1 MKAYVFAENKEPV
14 GMAQGP
20 MAGEVEPGDSREG
33 VGRGPG
39 QRVIEQKRHT
49 TSNIWSGVPPKNHHQ
64 SYGERARTMHRSRM
78 FGAVVF
84 ASIAVVAVPTYVRS
98 ESAAGKVER
107 KAKSAA
113 TDAKGEISDSWLTA
127 KTKIA
132 LFADERVKSREVS
145 VETVKATVTL
155 RGKVDSDEAKA
166 AAASVAKAVEGVK
179 SVENDLQV
187 VPPGD
192 RTMIDASDKDITQQV
207 EGRFAK
213 DAQLKKVD
221 VRVDGGVVI
230 LTGAVPS
237 IGASARAS
245 ELAREV
251 PGVRSVKNELAYDA
265 ARRGSTT
272 GSHAQVMA
280 MQQALKDKGF
290 DPGPIDGALGP
301 RTTSALKE
309 YQKSENVT
317 VTGTMDQDL
326 ATKLGVRK

>member
-1 MKAYVFAENKEPV
+1 
-14 GMAQGP
+14 
-20 MAGEVEPGDSREG
+20 
-33 VGRGPG
+33 
-39 QRVIEQKRHT
+39 
-49 TSNIWSGVPPKNHHQ
+49 
-64 SYGERARTMHRSRM
+64 M
-78 FGAVVF
+78 FVAVVF
-84 ASIAVVAVPTYVRS
+84 ASIAVAAAPTYVMS
-98 ESAAGKVER
+98 ESTTEKVER

-113 TDAKGEISDSWLTA
+113 KDAKAGISDSWLTA

-132 LFADERVKSREVS
+132 LFADERVKGRQVS
-145 VETVKATVTL
+145 VETVNATVTL

-166 AAASVAKAVEGVK
+166 AAASVAKAVEGVN
-179 SVENDLQV
+179 SVKNDLQV

-192 RTMIDASDKDITQQV
+192 RKMTDASDKDITQQV
-207 EGRFAK
+207 EGRLAK

-221 VRVDGGVVI
+221 VRADGGAVI

-251 PGVRSVKNELAYDA
+251 PGVRSVKNELTYDA
-265 ARRGSTT
+265 ARREGPRVSSPGS
-272 GSHAQVMA
+272 QEVMG

-290 DPGPIDGALGP
+290 DPGPIDGTLGP

-317 VTGTMDQDL
+317 ITGKMDRDT
-326 ATKLGVRK
+326 AAKLGVKK

>member
-1 MKAYVFAENKEPV
+1 
-14 GMAQGP
+14 
-20 MAGEVEPGDSREG
+20 
-33 VGRGPG
+33 
-39 QRVIEQKRHT
+39 
-49 TSNIWSGVPPKNHHQ
+49 
-64 SYGERARTMHRSRM
+64 MHRSRM

>member
-1 MKAYVFAENKEPV
+1 
-14 GMAQGP
+14 
-20 MAGEVEPGDSREG
+20 
-33 VGRGPG
+33 
-39 QRVIEQKRHT
+39 
-49 TSNIWSGVPPKNHHQ
+49 
-64 SYGERARTMHRSRM
+64 M
-78 FGAVVF
+78 FVAVVF
-84 ASIAVVAVPTYVRS
+84 ASIAVAAAPTYVMS
-98 ESAAGKVER
+98 ESTTEKVER

-113 TDAKGEISDSWLTA
+113 KDAKAGISDSWLTA

-132 LFADERVKSREVS
+132 LFADERVKGRQVS
-145 VETVKATVTL
+145 VETVNATVTL

-166 AAASVAKAVEGVK
+166 AAASVAKAVEGVN
-179 SVENDLQV
+179 SVRNDLQV

-192 RTMIDASDKDITQQV
+192 RKMTDASDKDITQQV
-207 EGRFAK
+207 EGRLAK

-221 VRVDGGVVI
+221 VRADGGAVI

-251 PGVRSVKNELAYDA
+251 PGVRSVKNELTYDA
-265 ARRGSTT
+265 ARREGPRVSSPGS
-272 GSHAQVMA
+272 QEVMG

-290 DPGPIDGALGP
+290 DPGPIDGTLGP

-317 VTGTMDQDL
+317 ITGKMDRDT
-326 ATKLGVRK
+326 AAKLGVKK

>member
-1 MKAYVFAENKEPV
+1 
-14 GMAQGP
+14 
-20 MAGEVEPGDSREG
+20 
-33 VGRGPG
+33 
-39 QRVIEQKRHT
+39 
-49 TSNIWSGVPPKNHHQ
+49 
-64 SYGERARTMHRSRM
+64 MHRSRM

-84 ASIAVVAVPTYVRS
+84 ASIAVAAAPTYVMS
-98 ESAAGKVER
+98 ESKTDKVER

-113 TDAKGEISDSWLTA
+113 KDAKAGISDSWLTA

-132 LFADERVKSREVS
+132 LFADERVKGRQVS
-145 VETVKATVTL
+145 VETVNAAVTL

-166 AAASVAKAVEGVK
+166 AAASVAKAIEGVK
-179 SVENDLQV
+179 SVRNDLQV

-192 RTMIDASDKDITQQV
+192 RKMTDASDKDITQQV
-207 EGRFAK
+207 EGRLAK

-221 VRVDGGVVI
+221 VRADRGAVI

-251 PGVRSVKNELAYDA
+251 PGVRSVKNELTYDA
-265 ARRGSTT
+265 ARREEPRVSTT

-301 RTTSALKE
+301 RTTSAVKK
-309 YQKSENVT
+309 YQKSENLT
-317 VTGTMDQDL
+317 VTGKMDQDM
-326 ATKLGVRK
+326 AAKLGVRK